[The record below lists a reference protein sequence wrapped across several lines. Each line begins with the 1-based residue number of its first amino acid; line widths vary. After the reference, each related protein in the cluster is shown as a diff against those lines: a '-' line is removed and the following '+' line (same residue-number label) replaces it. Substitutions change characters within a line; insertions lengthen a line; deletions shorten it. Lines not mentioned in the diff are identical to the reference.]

1 VSLDDLD
8 PVLSSPKRLAAM
20 ALVANSTT
28 VEFRF
33 IKEHLGLGDSDLSKQ
48 MSALEGAGYLKVNKT
63 NRGRG
68 GATWYRASMKG
79 LRAFERH
86 VRALE
91 GLARDAAPEPE
102 AAS

>member
-1 VSLDDLD
+1 MSLDDLD

-48 MSALEGAGYLKVNKT
+48 MTALEGAGYLKVNKT

-68 GATWYRASMKG
+68 GATWYRATMKG
-79 LRAFERH
+79 LGAFKRH
-86 VRALE
+86 VAALNS
-91 GLARDAAPEPE
+91 LANDAAPE
-102 AAS
+102 AQTAG